1 MSLILNDSLYERI
14 KINEKY
20 ETKINNANKNEINS
34 EIFNMMQQDN
44 PDIIHQLLFDNN
56 YSDYFTGEMLGQMK
70 SKLDQ
75 YATISKRS

>member
-1 MSLILNDSLYERI
+1 
-14 KINEKY
+14 
-20 ETKINNANKNEINS
+20 
-34 EIFNMMQQDN
+34 MMQQDN